1 MNLDHVFKKPNQHR
15 RILSADAI
23 NVEKRFL
30 RKKCGTGIISV
41 RNVRD
46 IFG

>member
-1 MNLDHVFKKPNQHR
+1 MQGNRKYR
-15 RILSADAI
+15 RECCADAI

-30 RKKCGTGIISV
+30 RKKCGMGIISV